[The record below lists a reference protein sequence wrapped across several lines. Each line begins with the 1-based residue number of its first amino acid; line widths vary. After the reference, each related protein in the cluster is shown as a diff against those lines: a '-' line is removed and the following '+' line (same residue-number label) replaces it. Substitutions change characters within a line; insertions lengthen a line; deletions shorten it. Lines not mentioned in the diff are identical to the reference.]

1 MNTKRAKLKSN
12 GKFFGVWVE
21 FADGGLMGLS
31 LTKVSECKDE

>member
-12 GKFFGVWVE
+12 GKFFGAWVE

-31 LTKVSECKDE
+31 LTQVPECKDE